1 MGQRP
6 RSALRHHVGAPL
18 ETVPRDYA
26 ETIGFRL
33 DLCRT
38 QMSVAGVSL
47 LDVCQQVEA
56 ELRDITER
64 AARQLIN
71 AISCGR
77 SRYDLS
83 DDL

>member
-1 MGQRP
+1 
-6 RSALRHHVGAPL
+6 
-18 ETVPRDYA
+18 
-26 ETIGFRL
+26 
-33 DLCRT
+33 
-38 QMSVAGVSL
+38 MSVAGVSL

-64 AARQLIN
+64 AARQLID